1 MLNTS
6 ENTKI
11 KKDIHITKVDLWAL
25 FGTLIV
31 KKLAPIFVSCSA
43 VTPSQSVRDER
54 ELWVAQLGAHAWWH
68 SLVLMHCWDW

>member
-43 VTPSQSVRDER
+43 SHTFSK
-54 ELWVAQLGAHAWWH
+54 
-68 SLVLMHCWDW
+68 C